1 MTKISR
7 ALVGGTLMAAVL
19 LPASVMAAATPARCY
34 GGDGNDLKM
43 ETHLRYEEAIRI
55 AGELNSRVMNAL
67 DKVLAAEDNPQGAP
81 PSASAVQSLAGGG
94 NNWAKNLQ
102 YVIDLQANVWNNNG
116 NVFVIESFPITSTQ
130 DFINA
135 WTGLARLYK
144 YRKRNITNYI
154 PLAYSDVNCLRE
166 IKVYGIGQTFGT
178 RTLAPDGTLP
188 PLQSN
193 NPPWLT
199 TRNFVDFDRFTITW
213 TETAPGVFKVKD
225 LVQETEGHFPL
236 PDGAS
241 GIPDPTGNNVT
252 YPFAPLDRSP
262 FSSGPGSIGN
272 VDPAAPAPVPQFNY

>member
-1 MTKISR
+1 MTMIRKT
-7 ALVGGTLMAAVL
+7 LLGGILGAAAL
-19 LPASVMAAATPARCY
+19 LPMSAMAAATPARCY
-34 GGDGNDLKM
+34 GGDGNDLKA
-43 ETHLRYEEAIRI
+43 ENHLRYEEAIRI

-81 PSASAVQSLAGGG
+81 PSPAAVQSMAGTG
-94 NNWAKNLQ
+94 NNWASNLQ
-102 YVIDLQANVWNNNG
+102 YVIGLQANVWNNNG

-154 PLAYSDVNCLRE
+154 PLAYPDTNCLRE
-166 IKVYGIGQTFGT
+166 IKVYGIGQTFSS
-178 RTLAPDGTLP
+178 RTLNPDGTLP
-188 PLQSN
+188 PLQPN

-213 TETAPGVFKVKD
+213 IEVAPGQFKVKD
-225 LVQETEGHFPL
+225 LVQRTEGHWPF

-241 GIPDPTGNNVT
+241 GIPDPTGDNVL
-252 YPFAPLDRSP
+252 YPRANQERSP
-262 FSSGPGSIGN
+262 FSAGAGN
-272 VDPAAPAPVPQFNY
+272 IEPSAPAPVPQFYY